1 MLEKF
6 VEKLNGVPAYLRD
19 WINTFRGKLTIVC
32 LIGLILLPL
41 ANPGPYI
48 LGIFATFMIY
58 TIFAASWD
66 FLAGFVGQVSF
77 GQAIFL
83 GIAGYVTAYIMKY
96 ISLAFP
102 IYNFQTEQFE
112 WVVIMAQMPW
122 WIALLIGAIIAV
134 LFGLIIGVPALRLKG
149 PYLAL
154 GTLAMSLILYNLFLM
169 GQLGILWENTFGTE
183 LFGTDGLGQV
193 PPISSNP
200 SIQYLMIFLIMCAS
214 ILIMTHIVKSN
225 TGTLFKA
232 IRDDETGA
240 TASGINTTKYKI
252 LAFMISG
259 FFAGI
264 AGGLY
269 ALRFS
274 GVNPGLFQPLYS
286 FYAIIIAA
294 IGGLATI
301 SGAAL
306 GAFIFVFL
314 GEMLRLLGDIPAL
327 DVLGG
332 FTEPIF
338 IFSILLIIII
348 RFAEHGLLQP
358 VLERIQDMWDLLLG
372 R

>member
-1 MLEKF
+1 LSNRILEKMA
-6 VEKLNGVPAYLRD
+6 GVPAYLRD
-19 WINTFRGKLTIVC
+19 WISTFRGKLTIIL
-32 LIGLILLPL
+32 LIGLILLPF

-48 LGIFATFMIY
+48 MGIFNTFMIY

-83 GIAGYVTAYIMKY
+83 GVGGYATSYVIKY
-96 ISLAFP
+96 IPLPWWDIATSKWIFISP
-102 IYNFQTEQFE
+102 
-112 WVVIMAQMPW
+112 MPW
-122 WIALLIGAIIAV
+122 WIALLVGAIVAV

-154 GTLAMSLILYNLFLM
+154 GTLAMSLILYNVFLIS
-169 GQLGILWENTFGTE
+169 QLATVWESTFGTD

-193 PPISSNP
+193 PPISLNP
-200 SIQYLMIFLIMCAS
+200 TIQYLCIFGIMCTS
-214 ILIMTHIVKSN
+214 LLILTHIVKSN
-225 TGTLFKA
+225 TGTIFKA

-252 LAFMISG
+252 YAFIISG

-264 AGGLY
+264 AGGIY

-314 GEMLRLLGDIPAL
+314 GEMLRLLGDMPAL
-327 DVLGG
+327 AVLGG

-358 VLERIQDMWDLLLG
+358 VLERIQDMWDLILG

>member
-6 VEKLNGVPAYLRD
+6 VEKLKGVPAYLRD
-19 WINTFRGKLTIVC
+19 WINTFRGKLTILI
-32 LIGLILLPL
+32 LIGLILLPFS
-41 ANPGPYI
+41 NPGTYI
-48 LGIFATFMIY
+48 LGIFNTFMIY
-58 TIFAASWD
+58 TIFAISWD

-83 GIAGYVTAYIMKY
+83 GIAGYVTSYIIKY
-96 ISLAFP
+96 IPLAYFD
-102 IYNFQTEQFE
+102 FALQD
-112 WVVIMAQMPW
+112 WVVLIDPMPW
-122 WIALLIGAIIAV
+122 WIALLIGAVIAV
-134 LFGLIIGVPALRLKG
+134 VFGLIVGVPALRLKG

-169 GQLGILWENTFGTE
+169 GQLGILWEEAFGTE

-193 PPISSNP
+193 PPISSIP
-200 SIQYLMIFLIMCAS
+200 LVQYLVIFSIMCAS
-214 ILIMTHIVKSN
+214 VLFLTHLVKSN
-225 TGTLFKA
+225 TGTIFKA

-240 TASGINTTKYKI
+240 TASGINTTRYKI
-252 LAFMISG
+252 YAFMISG

-286 FYAIIIAA
+286 FYAIIMAA
-294 IGGLATI
+294 VGGLATI

-314 GEMLRLLGDIPAL
+314 GEMLRLLGDIPEL

-338 IFSILLIIII
+338 IFSILLILII
-348 RFAEHGLLQP
+348 RFAEHGLLKP
-358 VLERIQDMWDLLLG
+358 VLERIQDVWDLLLG